1 MQEQS
6 IILRPIKSSEQHE
19 AALARVYDLM
29 QMDLSRNQQAAD
41 ELEVLSL
48 LIEQYESVHYPV
60 PPPHPIEAIKFR
72 LEQLGKTPADLEEV
86 LGYRSRVSEI
96 LHGKRKLTLEMIR
109 ALHEKL
115 QIQLESLIARY

>member
-1 MQEQS
+1 
-6 IILRPIKSSEQHE
+6 
-19 AALARVYDLM
+19 M
-29 QMDLSRNQQAAD
+29 QMDLASDQMASD
-41 ELEVLSL
+41 EFEVLSL
-48 LIEQYESVHYPV
+48 LIEQYESAHYPV

-72 LEQLGKTPADLEEV
+72 LEQLGKTTADLEEV

-115 QIQLESLIARY
+115 QIPLESLIGRY